1 MACLDR
7 EISKLIKKLGVD
19 IIYVPELDSDG
30 KYIAA
35 INTIVIDDRLNDR
48 HRQIKLLHELGH
60 AAKHQNNYDLYNCAY
75 SLHSKMEN
83 EANQFVIDNLVKSY
97 IYSVDIDGK
106 YLNYMKFIED
116 NEIDTRYEPVVKDLF
131 IKYIY
136 RAQMVRL
143 YFFNK
148 KRTYVRYKDRYS

>member
-7 EISKLIKKLGVD
+7 EISKLIKELGVD

-35 INTIVIDDRLNDR
+35 INTIVIDYRLSERDKR
-48 HRQIKLLHELGH
+48 RVLLHELGH
-60 AAKHQNNYDLYNCAY
+60 AAKHQNNYELYNCAY

-83 EANQFVIDNLVKSY
+83 EANEFMLDSLVQSY
-97 IYSVDIDGK
+97 IRTVDLDGK

-116 NEIDTRYEPVVKDLF
+116 NEIDTRYEFVVKELF
-131 IKYIY
+131 TKYIY
-136 RAQMVRL
+136 RTQIV
-143 YFFNK
+143 
-148 KRTYVRYKDRYS
+148 

>member
-7 EISKLIKKLGVD
+7 EISKLIKELGVD

-35 INTIVIDDRLNDR
+35 INTIVIDDRLSERDKR
-48 HRQIKLLHELGH
+48 RVLLHELGH
-60 AAKHQNNYDLYNCAY
+60 AAKHQNNYELYNCAY

-83 EANQFVIDNLVKSY
+83 EANEFMLDSLVQSY
-97 IYSVDIDGK
+97 IRTVDLDGK

-116 NEIDTRYEPVVKDLF
+116 NEIDTRYEFVVKELF
-131 IKYIY
+131 TKYIY
-136 RAQMVRL
+136 RTQIV
-143 YFFNK
+143 
-148 KRTYVRYKDRYS
+148 

>member
-7 EISKLIKKLGVD
+7 EISKLIKELGVD

-60 AAKHQNNYDLYNCAY
+60 AAKHQNNYELYNCAY

-83 EANQFVIDNLVKSY
+83 EANEFMLDSLVQSY
-97 IYSVDIDGK
+97 IRTVDLDGK

-116 NEIDTRYEPVVKDLF
+116 NEIDTRYEFVVKELF
-131 IKYIY
+131 TKYIY
-136 RAQMVRL
+136 RTQIV
-143 YFFNK
+143 
-148 KRTYVRYKDRYS
+148 

>member
-1 MACLDR
+1 MDR
-7 EISKLIKKLGVD
+7 EISKLIKELGVD

-60 AAKHQNNYDLYNCAY
+60 AAKHQNNYELYNCAY

-83 EANQFVIDNLVKSY
+83 EANEFMLDSLVQSY
-97 IYSVDIDGK
+97 IRTVDLDGK

-116 NEIDTRYEPVVKDLF
+116 NEIDTRYEFVVKELF
-131 IKYIY
+131 TKYIY
-136 RAQMVRL
+136 RTQIV
-143 YFFNK
+143 
-148 KRTYVRYKDRYS
+148 